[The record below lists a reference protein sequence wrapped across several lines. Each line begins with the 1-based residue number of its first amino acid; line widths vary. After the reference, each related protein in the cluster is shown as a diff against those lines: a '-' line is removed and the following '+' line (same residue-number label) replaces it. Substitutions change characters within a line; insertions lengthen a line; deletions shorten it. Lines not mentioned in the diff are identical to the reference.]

1 MNSKTPRVSIIL
13 PNYNHEPFLR
23 ERLDSIIAQTFTDWE
38 LIVLDDKSHDR
49 SLDVIREYAAREPRI
64 TRVVENEANS
74 GSTFRQWKKGI
85 ELASAPLIWIAESD
99 DVANP
104 EFLAEAVAALD
115 ASPGT
120 GIAFC
125 NSQLI
130 DGQSNALPLDLD
142 SDDSTEEGATYHDA
156 KDFISGKMLVNNR
169 LYNASAVVFHRGLYD
184 KLTTDLTRF
193 RLCGD
198 WVCWAQMIAASGSVA
213 WLHRKLNSFRQHT
226 AKVTSQA
233 KKNGMEMMERA
244 EVAVILLQ
252 LAQPSWWKRNCMIG
266 YNAVHASRGT
276 SYDLQTRLQVLA
288 RWRHRFGSLFTPRLV
303 FLFRAAVKR
312 ATGRNKDPYSL

>member
-1 MNSKTPRVSIIL
+1 MNSMTPRVSIIL

-23 ERLDSIIAQTFTDWE
+23 ERLDSILSQTFADWE
-38 LIVLDDKSHDR
+38 LIVLDDKSHDK
-49 SLDVIREYAAREPRI
+49 SLDIIREYAEREPRI
-64 TRVVENEANS
+64 TRVIENEANS
-74 GSTFRQWKKGI
+74 GSTFRQWEKGI
-85 ELASAPLIWIAESD
+85 KIARAPLIWIAESD
-99 DVANP
+99 DVAHP

-130 DGQSNALPLDLD
+130 DSQSKALPLDLD
-142 SDDSTEEGATYHDA
+142 RDDISEGGVTYHYA

-184 KLTTDLTRF
+184 KVTTDLTRF

-213 WLHRKLNSFRQHT
+213 WMHRKLNSFRQHA
-226 AKVTSQA
+226 AKVTNHA
-233 KKNGMEMMERA
+233 KKNGLEMMERA
-244 EVAVILLQ
+244 EAAEILIG
-252 LAQPSWWKRNCMIG
+252 LARPSWWKRNCMIG
-266 YNAVHASRGT
+266 YNAVHAGT
-276 SYDLQTRLQVLA
+276 GAGYDLQTQLQILA
-288 RWRHRFGSLFTPRLV
+288 RWRDRFGSLLLPRLV
-303 FLFRAAVKR
+303 FMLNAASKR
-312 ATGRNKDPYSL
+312 LTGKKADPYS